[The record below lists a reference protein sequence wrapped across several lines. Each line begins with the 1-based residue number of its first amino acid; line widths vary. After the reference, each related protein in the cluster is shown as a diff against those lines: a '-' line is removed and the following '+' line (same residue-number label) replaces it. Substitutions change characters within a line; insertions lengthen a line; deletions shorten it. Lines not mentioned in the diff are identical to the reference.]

1 MACCT
6 LLVAM
11 LWFLGQFLG
20 SCSSDVMKQRRTD
33 CSVASVMG
41 TRRAKSQTG
50 HDGQHWTSGLFL
62 QENLRENQTTSHAKA
77 RQVHH
82 PDHRREKDQYE
93 GSVDL
98 VSSWYIWVI
107 CNQIKTAAGCCK
119 ILHGEFFDTGVFFLH
134 RNFFDTGS
142 VDTEKF
148 FCAKER
154 GFDY

>member
-1 MACCT
+1 
-6 LLVAM
+6 
-11 LWFLGQFLG
+11 
-20 SCSSDVMKQRRTD
+20 MKQRKTD

-50 HDGQHWTSGLFL
+50 HDGQHWTSGIFL
-62 QENLRENQTTSHAKA
+62 QEYLRENQKTCHAKA

-148 FCAKER
+148 FVQRSEALTIR
-154 GFDY
+154 RVIRVIGGDLG